1 MANTDEYIKFKNT
14 IKDKSSSISSQP
26 LISPQDY
33 RIDIVKLTNYSF
45 RYGESGPFAL
55 KNINLTISKGKTLL
69 IGGVSGSGK
78 STLCNTIAGRIP
90 FSITGQYSGEFLLL
104 DKDIWSHDQE
114 DLARDISYVFQNAD
128 EQLVT
133 FTVFDEIAFAAE
145 NLNISKVEIKSRVD
159 QIAEDLGI
167 NKLLN
172 RAIFSLS
179 GGEKQKVILAANL
192 VMNPKILI
200 LDEPLAFLDSHG
212 EKRFLK
218 ILKKLRI
225 INPELTIIIVEHR
238 LQPFMTIVDQIL
250 VLNHEGSLDFQG
262 DPQNYLQYK
271 LQSPTIHLRD
281 DSSIKKYQAPS
292 LNTTS
297 KEIQTI
303 EITSKSDEMIRMENL
318 TFSYTNSDS
327 GIFSN
332 FSLKI
337 NSGEFIGLVGD
348 NGSGKTTLL
357 YLIAHML
364 DPSSGKLYFN
374 NQEYGNLDLNTFIPK
389 IGFIFQNPENQIFE
403 STIKDEILFA
413 PRNFVQYFEST
424 KSTPEAHQRNKLSV
438 EEEEKIS
445 HLYTPLIGEKRNGI
459 QILEGKN
466 PFCLSWGQKRR
477 LNLASIF
484 SYNPDLLLVDEPFIG
499 QDAQSVQRIFE
510 ILHEFNKL
518 GKTIVI
524 VSHDLELLRANCTRI
539 VELNDET
546 NCRNAFSIQ
555 EESTNL
561 DQTANRTKETKKK
574 QKSRRKLSRINI
586 FLQNSNTFDESSWIF
601 KLNPVVKLLIL
612 IVLTLFLFY
621 QQSVLFLAIC
631 YGVILIIAKL
641 GGIPSKRL
649 LRQIRWVIM
658 LTLVYIP
665 LNTLFD
671 ANNLGSDQVLFYFF
685 TERLPVRRLALYY
698 SLRTGFLIIIFVST
712 AVIFTRTTA
721 PKDLVYSLIE
731 IGIPYRYAFSFMI
744 GLRYIPLIEQESNTI
759 EIAQTLRGS
768 GIKKGNSIKKI
779 YKHILQR
786 ITTLL
791 ISIIR
796 KAKITA
802 STIEARGFGLSRK
815 RTNIY
820 HVGWS
825 TQDWFCLLIFILVII
840 LNLLFLNN
848 KLNIHFQIPSL
859 YSIYQLVFKNLVVAN

>member
-1 MANTDEYIKFKNT
+1 MINKDESAKIEDTFTTKASNA
-14 IKDKSSSISSQP
+14 SLQS
-26 LISPQDY
+26 LISQQNY
-33 RIDIVKLTNYSF
+33 QLDIVQLKNYSF
-45 RYGESGPFAL
+45 RYGNSGPFAL
-55 KNINLTISKGKTLL
+55 KNINLNISSGKTLL

-90 FSITGQYSGEFLLL
+90 FNITGQYSGEFLLQNR
-104 DKDIWSHDQE
+104 DIWAHDQE
-114 DLARDISYVFQNAD
+114 NIARDISYVFQNAD

-145 NLNISKVEIKSRVD
+145 NLNISKKETQLRVN

-167 NKLLN
+167 TKLLK
-172 RAIFSLS
+172 RSIFSLS

-212 EKRFLK
+212 EIRFLK
-218 ILKKLRI
+218 ILNKLRR
-225 INPELTIIIVEHR
+225 INPDLTIIIVEHR

-250 VLNHEGSLDFQG
+250 VLNHEGSIDFQG
-262 DPQNYLQYK
+262 NPQKYLQYK
-271 LQSPTIHLRD
+271 LKSPKIHLRD
-281 DSSIKKYQAPS
+281 DSSIKKYESSSNLTDLGTQTKAPAS
-292 LNTTS
+292 NR
-297 KEIQTI
+297 E
-303 EITSKSDEMIRMENL
+303 EVIRIDDV
-318 TFSYTNSDS
+318 TFSYTNTFP

-364 DPSSGKLYFN
+364 EPSSGKLYFN
-374 NQEYGNLDLNTFIPK
+374 GQEYGKFDLDSFIPK

-413 PRNFVQYFEST
+413 PRNFVQNFKKT
-424 KSTPEAHQRNKLSV
+424 KSKQADHQKNKLSA

-445 HLYTPLIGEKRNGI
+445 HLYTPLIGEKRSDL
-459 QILEGKN
+459 QILEDKN

-499 QDAQSVQRIFE
+499 QDAQSMQRIFE
-510 ILHEFNKL
+510 ILHEFHKL

-524 VSHDLELLRANCTRI
+524 VSHDRELLKANCSRI
-539 VELNDET
+539 IELKEKT
-546 NCRNAFSIQ
+546 NHIDAISNQKKLI
-555 EESTNL
+555 NN
-561 DQTANRTKETKKK
+561 DQTKKKTKETKKQ
-574 QKSRRKLSRINI
+574 QKKHRKISRINI
-586 FLQNSNTFDESSWIF
+586 FLHKSSTFDETSWIYQ
-601 KLNPVVKLLIL
+601 LNPVVKLLIL
-612 IVLTLFLFY
+612 IVLTFFLFY
-621 QQSVLFLAIC
+621 QRSIFFLAIC

-658 LTLVYIP
+658 LTFIYIP

-671 ANNLGSDQVLFYFF
+671 ANNLGSDQVLFYIF

-779 YKHILQR
+779 YRHILQR

-796 KAKITA
+796 KAKTTA
-802 STIEARGFGLSRK
+802 STIEARGFGLNSS

-825 TQDWFCLLIFILVII
+825 NKDWICLISFFLII
-840 LNLLFLNN
+840 LLNFLLLKN
-848 KLNIHFQIPSL
+848 KFIFNFHLPSL
-859 YSIYQLVFKNLVVAN
+859 YSIYQLVFMK